1 MWKVDYYTLAVCE
14 DGSLGNVKQYSDV
27 WYTEYEFPILFD
39 KLQEITDKRK
49 GKNKYRPV
57 ILKIESVKGHGD
69 IC

>member
-1 MWKVDYYTLAVCE
+1 MWKVYYYILDVCE
-14 DGSLGNVKQYSDV
+14 DGFVENVKQYSDV
-27 WYTEYEFPILFD
+27 WYTEYKLPILFD

-57 ILKIESVKGHGD
+57 ILKIESVGGHGD

>member
-14 DGSLGNVKQYSDV
+14 DGSVRNVKQYSDT
-27 WYTEYEFPILFD
+27 WYTEYELPILFD

-57 ILKIESVKGHGD
+57 ILKIESVGGHGD

>member
-14 DGSLGNVKQYSDV
+14 DGSLGNVKQYSNV
-27 WYTEYEFPILFD
+27 WYTEYGLQILFD
-39 KLQEITDKRK
+39 KLQEITDKIK

-57 ILKIESVKGHGD
+57 ILKIESVRGHGD

>member
-14 DGSLGNVKQYSDV
+14 DGSLGNVKQYSDT
-27 WYTEYEFPILFD
+27 WYTEYGLPILFD

-49 GKNKYRPV
+49 GKNQYRPV
-57 ILKIESVKGHGD
+57 ILKIESVGGHGD

>member
-27 WYTEYEFPILFD
+27 WYTEYGLPNLFD

-49 GKNKYRPV
+49 GKNQYRPV
-57 ILKIESVKGHGD
+57 ILKIESVG
-69 IC
+69 

>member
-14 DGSLGNVKQYSDV
+14 DGSLGNVKQYSNV
-27 WYTEYEFPILFD
+27 WYTEYELPILFD
-39 KLQEITDKRK
+39 KLQEITDKIK

-57 ILKIESVKGHGD
+57 ILKIESVGGHGD